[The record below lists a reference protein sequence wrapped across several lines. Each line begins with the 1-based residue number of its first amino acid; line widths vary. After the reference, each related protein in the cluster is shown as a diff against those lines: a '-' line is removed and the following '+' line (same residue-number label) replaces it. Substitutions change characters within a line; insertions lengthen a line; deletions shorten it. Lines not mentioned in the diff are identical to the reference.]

1 MVLFPNEREELV
13 EASMLALAQDDAQRK
28 VAAMK
33 RREPIIEGLPGF
45 ENIDQDLN
53 TAMKVKNYV
62 LGKKASFVLPA
73 GATAF
78 LKAPK
83 KKKQLQSTEA
93 PNLNAQSLFN
103 REPTT
108 SSSAEGDGEM
118 SYDQTRRRNA
128 YPTLPGFQEKGEGI
142 EHEHAQEQADLEL
155 ARSPGRGGLV
165 RTFVVEGFNGQGEV
179 EVAHHNTISEV
190 AFSLDE
196 KRVASASADGTV
208 RLWDLLSGRLISTL
222 EGHSEAVNCV
232 AFSDEGQR
240 LVSSGVDNYLIIW
253 NVATGLPLRKLYGH
267 DDQVNKVCFFNDST
281 GIVSC
286 SGDLSIKV
294 WYLTPQPPA
303 APPRPE
309 VSKRTGFTMTVVWKL
324 PPSFNEE
331 LTAFH
336 LQRREGTRG
345 DFGHDA
351 TTPGNECVKLVEGLL
366 PATAYQFRVRA
377 VNRMGVGAWS
387 ESSAAETTEVD
398 VPDEVGRPEVVEI
411 TPHSIGIEWFA
422 PTAVVAGTSISRFV
436 IQLAGGGVSYQD
448 NVREICPWAQSAANH
463 R

>member
-1 MVLFPNEREELV
+1 MV
-13 EASMLALAQDDAQRK
+13 ALAQGDAQRK

-33 RREPIIEGLPGF
+33 RREPAIEGLPGF
-45 ENIDQDLN
+45 ENIDRDLN
-53 TAMKVKNYV
+53 TALKVKNYV
-62 LGKKASFVLPA
+62 LGKKSSFVLPT
-73 GATAF
+73 GATAL

-83 KKKQLQSTEA
+83 KKTQ
-93 PNLNAQSLFN
+93 LFN
-103 REPTT
+103 EGAVAGNSSAQDMFRQET
-108 SSSAEGDGEM
+108 SSSAGREGREA
-118 SYDQTRRRNA
+118 YDQDRRRNA

-165 RTFVVEGFNGQGEV
+165 RTFVVEGFNGQGDQET
-179 EVAHHNTISEV
+179 AHHNTISEV

-196 KRVASASADGTV
+196 KRVASASADCTV

-253 NVATGLPLRKLYGH
+253 NVASGLPLRKLYGH
-267 DDQVNKVCFFNDST
+267 DDMVNQVCFFNDST

-303 APPRPE
+303 APARPE

-345 DFGHDA
+345 DYGHDA
-351 TTPGNECVKLVEGLL
+351 TAPGNECLKLVEGLL
-366 PATAYQFRVRA
+366 PATSYQFRVRA

-387 ESSAAETTEVD
+387 DPSAAETTEVD

-411 TPHSIGIEWFA
+411 TPHSIGIEWYA
-422 PTAVVAGTSISRFV
+422 PTAVVAGTSISKFV